1 MMNGIKL
8 HLLHSGHVLVLTDLL
23 LLLRHRTAAR
33 GTGITGGG
41 PLGPA
46 GMEEVPVVLEGGE
59 VMGRIEVGGEG
70 GIGVECV
77 V

>member
-1 MMNGIKL
+1 
-8 HLLHSGHVLVLTDLL
+8 VV
-23 LLLRHRTAAR
+23 
-33 GTGITGGG
+33 
-41 PLGPA
+41 
-46 GMEEVPVVLEGGE
+46 EVPVVLEGGE